1 MARPTTGVS
10 YDAGRF
16 HRPDPKKLIRGR
28 MIAVLVRDAL
38 GTATNLSPHNPDG
51 SVNFSPLAE
60 DGQLR
65 ADLLIDSAGT
75 TNDGWRLVGPVH
87 KGDGPKKSTSIDTDN
102 YEIEQDIYPYDT
114 TITKQEE
121 TFKFTPS
128 DSASDVVRRLRYE
141 LPLSNPDGTP
151 IVDQEGREDAFYAKP
166 LGGGQVDR
174 QFLLVIVRKI
184 GGKELVCVDG
194 YPRAVR
200 SNMGDSAFSATDGEA
215 PELEF
220 KGLPD
225 PSFMAM
231 QDGIYVPAFG
241 GTWIGGH
248 LWASLA
254 TP

>member
-1 MARPTTGVS
+1 MARPETGVS
-10 YDAGRF
+10 YDAGQF
-16 HRPDPKKLIRGR
+16 HRPNPKLLVRGR

-38 GTATNLSPHNPDG
+38 PGLNMSPHNPDG
-51 SVNFSPLAE
+51 SVNFSPFAE

-65 ADLLIDSAGT
+65 ADLLIDSTADPNEGF
-75 TNDGWRLVGPVH
+75 RLVGPVH
-87 KGDGPKKSTSIDTDN
+87 KGDGPRKSVSIDTDD

-114 TITKQEE
+114 TITKLEE
-121 TFKFTPS
+121 SFKFTPS
-128 DSASDVVRRLRYE
+128 DSASDVVRRLRHE
-141 LPLSNPDGTP
+141 LPLSKPDGTP

-174 QFLLVIVRKI
+174 QFLLVIVRKL

-194 YPRAVR
+194 YPLARR
-200 SNMGDSAFSATDGEA
+200 SNMGESAFSATDGEA

-220 KGLPD
+220 KPLPD

-231 QDGIYVPAFG
+231 QDGVYAPSLG
-241 GTWIGGH
+241 GTWIGGP